1 MTLFYNSFMFI
12 RASKTK
18 NQKTGEIY
26 IKHQLVESYRTEK
39 GPRQR
44 VILNL
49 GQLSLDKRQWRR
61 LAFELENRLSGQDSL
76 LNDPAIEHA
85 ADEILKNYDFYKLRV
100 KKQTQ
105 PSHWLKV
112 DLAKLAVS
120 NNRSLG
126 PELAADYSWGLLGM
140 DRILKD
146 AGMDS
151 KKISIAKA
159 LIFAKLISPSSE
171 ASALEWITKRS
182 SCAELIDRRLSNLKK
197 DALYETGDALYYL
210 KDHIEKS
217 LAQKEADLFTTES
230 TLYLYDL
237 TNTYFEGACAGN
249 AQAKRGLSKDKQNGC
264 PLMALALLVD
274 GRGYPIFSQIYE
286 GTRLKPK
293 TLPEILDKLEADSR
307 RSLFSTKPTIVADK
321 GIATEENIALLKERG
336 YPYMVIKRSSREK
349 DYETHF
355 SNLDDFDKVK
365 KDAESIYF
373 KKISNGPLARLLV
386 ASMPRK
392 AKEEAMDALKEKRF
406 LEDAQALGSSIAKRN
421 VMDLEKVAT
430 RMGRI
435 LGRYPTVA
443 KYYELKIET
452 DSESKKATGLLIL
465 KKEQKRDTR
474 SVLTGCYVI
483 ETTHK
488 DMEPADILKAYH
500 SLSRVEAAFR
510 CLKTDLGLRPVY
522 HQKQDRCGAH
532 LFISVLAYH
541 LLNTIE
547 LSLKEKGDSRKWST
561 LRKVLSTHSRTTVIM
576 ADEKGAIH
584 HIRLSGA
591 PEVSHQQIY
600 DALGIKDRFGKIH
613 LKL

>member
-1 MTLFYNSFMFI
+1 MFI
-12 RASKTK
+12 RAAKTK

-26 IKHQLVESYRTEK
+26 LKHQLVESYRTEK

-76 LNDPAIEHA
+76 LDDPAIEHA

-100 KKQTQ
+100 KKETQ

-126 PELAADYSWGLLGM
+126 PELAADYSWDLLGL

-171 ASALEWITKRS
+171 ASALQWITKRS

-217 LAQKEADLFTTES
+217 LAQKEATLFEGQS

-249 AQAKRGLSKDKQNGC
+249 TQAKRGLSKDKQNTC

-274 GRGYPIFSQIYE
+274 SRGYPIFSQIYE
-286 GTRLKPK
+286 GNTSEPK
-293 TLPEILDKLEADSR
+293 TLPEILDKLEADSK
-307 RSLFSTKPTIVADK
+307 RSLFSTKPTIVADR

-349 DYETHF
+349 DYQSHF

-483 ETTHK
+483 ETTHTG
-488 DMEPADILKAYH
+488 MEPADILKAYH

-547 LSLKEKGDSRKWST
+547 LSLKEKGDTRKWST
-561 LRKVLSTHSRTTVIM
+561 LAKVLSTHMRTTVIM

-600 DALGIKDRFGKIH
+600 DALGIKDRLGKIH

>member
-1 MTLFYNSFMFI
+1 MLYNNFMFI

-18 NQKTGEIY
+18 NQKTGEVY
-26 IKHQLVESYRTEK
+26 IKHQLVESYRTDK

-49 GQLSLDKRQWRR
+49 GQLSLDKREWRR
-61 LAFELENRLSGQDSL
+61 LAYELENRLSGQESL
-76 LNDPAIEHA
+76 LGDPAIEHA

-100 KKQTQ
+100 KKEKEKAD
-105 PSHWLKV
+105 WLTI
-112 DLAKLAVS
+112 DLKKLAVCQ
-120 NNRSLG
+120 NRSLG
-126 PELAADYSWGLLGM
+126 PELAADYGWDLLGM
-140 DRILKD
+140 DKILSD

-171 ASALEWITKRS
+171 LSALEWIKKRS
-182 SCAELIDRRLSNLKK
+182 SCPELIDKSLSKLKK
-197 DALYETGDALYYL
+197 DTLYETGDSLFYL
-210 KDHIEKS
+210 KDNIERS
-217 LAQKEADLFTTES
+217 LAQKEATLFEGQS

-237 TNTYFEGACAGN
+237 TNTYFEGACASNG
-249 AQAKRGLSKDKQNGC
+249 QAKRARSKDKQNAR

-274 GRGYPIFSQIYE
+274 GRGYPIFSQIYKGNTSE
-286 GTRLKPK
+286 PK
-293 TLPEILDKLEADSR
+293 TLPEILDRLEKDAKEN
-307 RSLFSTKPTIVADK
+307 LFSQKPTIVADK

-336 YPYMVIKRSSREK
+336 YPYMVIKRSAREK
-349 DYETHF
+349 DWADHF
-355 SNLDDFDKVK
+355 KHLDDFDIVNKQ
-365 KDAESIYF
+365 EGPIYF
-373 KKISNGPLARLLV
+373 KKISGGPLARLLV

-421 VMDLEKVAT
+421 VMALEKVAT

-443 KYYELKIET
+443 KYYELKIES
-452 DSESKKATGLLIL
+452 DSETKKATGLLIL
-465 KKEQKRDTR
+465 KKDQKRDER
-474 SVLTGCYVI
+474 NILTGCYVI

-488 DMEPADILKAYH
+488 DMEPSDILKAYH
-500 SLSRVEAAFR
+500 SLSKVEAAFR
-510 CLKTDLGLRPVY
+510 SLKTDLGLRPVF

-532 LFISVLAYH
+532 LFLSVLAYH

-547 LSLKEKGDSRKWST
+547 LCLKEKGDTRKWST
-561 LRKVLSTHSRTTVIM
+561 LRKVLSTHMRTTVIM
-576 ADEKGAIH
+576 ASEKGAIH

-591 PEVSHQQIY
+591 PEVSHQKIY
-600 DALGIKDRFGKIH
+600 DALGIKDNLGKIH